1 MSTELYHLH
10 VTLKS
15 LTKENARIR
24 AANVLLTE
32 RNALLETQF
41 LDFERIKLD
50 CQIAKDDL
58 EAVLKREDGIKKQL
72 DKELETMA
80 KWVDSKNVATN
91 IIKSHGVKILNHGY
105 EEESSE
111 KLDANSVSDSES
123 TDSDRSNNGTE
134 FRN

>member
-24 AANVLLTE
+24 AANDLLTE

-41 LDFERIKLD
+41 IEFERIKRD

-58 EAVLKREDGIKKQL
+58 ECVLKREDG
-72 DKELETMA
+72 
-80 KWVDSKNVATN
+80 
-91 IIKSHGVKILNHGY
+91 
-105 EEESSE
+105 
-111 KLDANSVSDSES
+111 
-123 TDSDRSNNGTE
+123 
-134 FRN
+134 